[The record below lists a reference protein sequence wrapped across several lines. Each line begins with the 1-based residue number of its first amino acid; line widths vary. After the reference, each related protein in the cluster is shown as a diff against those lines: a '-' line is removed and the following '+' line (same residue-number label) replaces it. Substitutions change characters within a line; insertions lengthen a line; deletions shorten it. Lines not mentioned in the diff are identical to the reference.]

1 MCRKVR
7 LSGGKKKI
15 EKKEEVGRYVRLGEG
30 GGEKNSKVVAAT
42 RWGVREKKFKKI
54 KKLKVSRG
62 GKKRS

>member
-1 MCRKVR
+1 VR

-42 RWGVREKKFKKI
+42 RWGVREKKFQKN
-54 KKLKVSRG
+54 
-62 GKKRS
+62 